1 MLWFIL
7 FIHDAL
13 LKHWNVEQG
22 LLSVWHWDPVKYIE
36 QSHTNFEFENAQ
48 TPLFLWY
55 NLLLELKEYL
65 LKKVKLTEQFVKQ
78 ALISYGLA
86 NKFVTR
92 AIKAGLLLPEV
103 LVKAAAASLGCS
115 TRLNVVVVDALIFI
129 ALI

>member
-1 MLWFIL
+1 
-7 FIHDAL
+7 
-13 LKHWNVEQG
+13 
-22 LLSVWHWDPVKYIE
+22 
-36 QSHTNFEFENAQ
+36 
-48 TPLFLWY
+48 
-55 NLLLELKEYL
+55 LKEYL

-115 TRLNVVVVDALIFI
+115 TRLVEVVLVEVVVVDVVAKYI
-129 ALI
+129 